1 MKCLLALSVCLK
13 NSEWLDAKK
22 LKLLVYATAFFDAS
36 DFVLF
41 VQKNMRIYVS
51 ALIFNGDVYSP
62 RR

>member
-1 MKCLLALSVCLK
+1 
-13 NSEWLDAKK
+13 
-22 LKLLVYATAFFDAS
+22 VYATAFFDAS